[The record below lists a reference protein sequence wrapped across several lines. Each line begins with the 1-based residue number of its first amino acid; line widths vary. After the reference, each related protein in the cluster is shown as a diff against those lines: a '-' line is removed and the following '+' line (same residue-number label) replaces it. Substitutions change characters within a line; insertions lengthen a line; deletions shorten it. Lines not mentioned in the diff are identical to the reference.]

1 MELNNLS
8 KEERIN
14 QNPVVLAQPSTLPF
28 ELKKAA
34 KSFELNVKTERKS
47 LVNVGSVKV
56 GTAVQEL
63 SISEAAELI
72 HLPYPEIVAF
82 RPREN
87 PTDTEQTRQE
97 RRETNKRERGFK
109 RKTRKLENQRYEQ
122 SIINGS
128 HPLIIP
134 MENIGF

>member
-72 HLPYPEIVAF
+72 HFPYTEIVAF
-82 RPREN
+82 RPSEN